1 MPKTINPATEE
12 IIETY
17 EYISDNE
24 LLEKIDIAQ
33 KAFKEWKNTPI
44 SKRVDLFKNLAKIM
58 LEQQEEL
65 AKLNVIEM

>member
-24 LLEKIDIAQ
+24 ILEKIDIAE
-33 KAFKEWKNTPI
+33 KAFKEWKNTRI
-44 SKRVDLFKNLAKIM
+44 SKRAELFKNLAKIM